1 MSDTI
6 FSANEWLRYSRH
18 IQLSN
23 FGADGQTK
31 LKKSRILMIGTGGLG
46 APVSLYLAAA
56 GVGHITLVDDDVVD
70 LTNLQRQIIFS
81 VEDIGKSKVFSAKK
95 RLLGLNPEIE
105 INAINQYF
113 SAELALKLEGNFDLV
128 IDCTDN
134 FATRYL
140 INDYCLKNTLPW
152 IYASI
157 HQYSGQCAL
166 FVPTNKH
173 TDNTESNACFRCVFP
188 DAPEDAQDCNSAG
201 VIGVLPG
208 MLGLFQANE
217 ALKLLSDLPT
227 PLKNHLMLF
236 DAKQLSLQK
245 ITLKASKSCL
255 CQQGSVTLEKSN
267 VALQAACT
275 SNTTDEYL
283 KSLTPDKFNL
293 RRDDNDT
300 TVIDVR
306 SISEHQG
313 FHIGGTH
320 ISLDQLEERADELS
334 RTVTY
339 LCYCQSGKRSEK
351 AVKLLQEK
359 GFKAENLDG
368 GLANW
373 LKQAKKNNHI

>member
-18 IQLSN
+18 IQLSS
-23 FGADGQTK
+23 FGADGQIK
-31 LKKSRILMIGTGGLG
+31 LKQSRVLMIGSGGLG

-56 GVGHITLVDDDVVD
+56 GVGHITLVDDDDVD
-70 LTNLQRQIIFS
+70 LSNLQRQIIFS

-105 INAINQYF
+105 IDAINQYF
-113 SAELALKLEGNFDLV
+113 SIELALKLGDNFDLV

-134 FATRYL
+134 FSTRYL
-140 INDYCLKNTLPW
+140 INDYCLKNRLPW

-173 TDNTESNACFRCVFP
+173 ADNNESNACFRCVFP

-217 ALKLLSDLPT
+217 ALKLLSGLPT

-236 DAKQLSLQK
+236 DAKHLTLQK
-245 ITLKASKSCL
+245 ITLKASTGCL
-255 CQQGSVTLEKSN
+255 CQKATINLEQSTAPQVTCAS
-267 VALQAACT
+267 
-275 SNTTDEYL
+275 TTADN
-283 KSLTPDKFNL
+283 SLTPDRFNL
-293 RRDDNDT
+293 RRDDDNT
-300 TVIDVR
+300 AVIDVR

-320 ISLDQLEERADELS
+320 IPLDQLGERADELS
-334 RTVTY
+334 PTVTH

-351 AVKLLQEK
+351 AVKLLLEK

-373 LKQAKKNNHI
+373 LKHAKDNNQI